1 MANEEITLKLQK
13 QYHKK
18 DIGQGIARIDPK
30 IMDELNLHERDLIEI
45 NGEKKT
51 VAIALP
57 SQTDIGLGV
66 IRIDGLV
73 RKIQEQQ
80 SVVK

>member
-1 MANEEITLKLQK
+1 MKTSVE
-13 QYHKK
+13 
-18 DIGQGIARIDPK
+18 GRIDPK

-57 SQTDIGLGV
+57 SQTDITYAGRLQ
-66 IRIDGLV
+66 I
-73 RKIQEQQ
+73 
-80 SVVK
+80 